1 MKGGF
6 EGFLLCFTGVSKRL
20 ELQIKLRI
28 NMKGIINIIGRTLIE
43 RGFFE
48 MRLIWVWIF

>member
-1 MKGGF
+1 MF
-6 EGFLLCFTGVSKRL
+6 HRSKQTIRNSD
-20 ELQIKLRI
+20 KTRI